1 MLREDTFN
9 FVFEKLLVNNDS
21 EIQFHLTEIKLHLS
35 EIILH
40 KTEIKCII
48 LRSFS
53 KSLELNCKCLK
64 SECKLFIIVQDLTLY
79 RVTNLNQAGIIKK

>member
-1 MLREDTFN
+1 MFREDAFN

-40 KTEIKCII
+40 KTEIQ
-48 LRSFS
+48 
-53 KSLELNCKCLK
+53 
-64 SECKLFIIVQDLTLY
+64 VH
-79 RVTNLNQAGIIKK
+79 